1 MSKTLIERII
11 ECRVNGDEKKAA
23 KLFEQLVDENSFTDV
38 GFDIDLEEDDKHPG
52 FDKVA
57 DEIADKE
64 GVSKEEASAILAA
77 SSRNASA
84 KAKKANPNLN
94 KVSESGS
101 LRNFMNI
108 IKESSEN
115 EFYKYIANGEEFVVS
130 FADPVLKQYTDLVYK
145 YGFNSVPEKVN
156 VANVNHIRKIQLGVF
171 QRSNSFADLIRGV
184 DWGYSE
190 EDMRQLARDF
200 YEHRLRPVMKECDAK
215 QYALEE
221 DSINEVSAERLTDYA
236 KKSSDKEDRHYE
248 NGEMKR
254 SQKVSDARDLAQK
267 KLLGQAKVNTT
278 R

>member
-11 ECRVNGDEKKAA
+11 ESRVNGDEDTAN
-23 KLFEQLVDENSFTDV
+23 KLFDQLVEESAFTEV
-38 GFDIDLEEDDKHPG
+38 GFDIDLDEDEKHPG

-64 GVSKEEASAILAA
+64 GVSKEDASAILAA

-94 KVSESGS
+94 KVSETNS

-115 EFYKYIANGEEFVVS
+115 EFYKYIADGEEFVVS
-130 FADPVLKQYTDLVYK
+130 FADPDAKQYTDLVFK
-145 YGFNSVPEKVN
+145 YGYNTVPERVN
-156 VANVNHIRKIQLGVF
+156 VAKVDHVRKVPRSAF
-171 QRSNSFADLIRGV
+171 QRSSAFDDLIHHIDFNDTDDEKV
-184 DWGYSE
+184 VA
-190 EDMRQLARDF
+190 AREF
-200 YEHRLRPVMKECDAK
+200 YKHRLRAVLKECDAK

-221 DSINEVSAERLTDYA
+221 DSINEVSAERLTDFA

-254 SQKVSDARDLAQK
+254 SQKVSDARELAQK